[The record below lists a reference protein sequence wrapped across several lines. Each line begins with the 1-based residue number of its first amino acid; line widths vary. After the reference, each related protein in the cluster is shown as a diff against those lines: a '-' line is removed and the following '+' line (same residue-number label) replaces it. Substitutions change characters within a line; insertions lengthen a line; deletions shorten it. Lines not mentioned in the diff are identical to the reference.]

1 MDIARSAIV
10 NTPRTAKMLASVAA
24 TALVMTACTSDDAGT
39 TADAPPTTSVATAGW
54 RDEVAARCAG
64 AGDEVAA
71 MVEAV
76 EENDGTPAGI
86 AGEATAIKAIFDL
99 PGGFESIAVPADVQ
113 PTLDRVVAW
122 RDEARRYLAD
132 SIESAHAGDTEAATR
147 ALDEGSDRFT
157 RTTTA
162 WAIAGAPCLHAD
174 PARVQNGDLAVPLEM
189 HSEHATAGFDSIWV
203 SEHLAN
209 RVVRLDPDTGDVQ
222 ATIDVGD
229 KPFRLQPA
237 DGSMWVRTASSYVA
251 IDPATDTVT
260 ATLAKADVGPA
271 ANRSWAVDGAMWI
284 CDGRRLHR
292 YDPTS
297 LVAIATLDL
306 ELECGAVWADDDLVV
321 AWSYNE
327 HAGESGTSAAAFVDP
342 ATNTVLATVPLPVDV
357 GGPVVLPDAV
367 FFPGY
372 GGSTAVIVDR
382 ATWTVSAT
390 PDLGVAGGGEGQPA
404 FDGESIYV
412 STADHRDVL
421 RVDGST
427 FTVTDTI
434 QPLGVNAVLVDGGS
448 LWIARGQPYDVVQR
462 FDIDEGQ

>member
-1 MDIARSAIV
+1 V

-24 TALVMTACTSDDAGT
+24 TALVIAACGGSDD
-39 TADAPPTTSVATAGW
+39 DASSDEHTTTSVSAAETAGW
-54 RDEVAARCAG
+54 QDEVAALCSSGAAG
-64 AGDEVAA
+64 LVAI
-71 MVEAV
+71 
-76 EENDGTPAGI
+76 EENDGTPASI
-86 AGEATAIKAIFDL
+86 AAEATATKAVFE
-99 PGGFESIAVPADVQ
+99 GFSLHESFPVPADAQ
-113 PTLDRVVAW
+113 PTMDQVLEMG
-122 RDEARRYLAD
+122 DEAVSHLDA
-132 SIESAHAGDTEAATR
+132 SIEAADTGDTAGAQR
-147 ALDEGSDRFT
+147 ALDEGFDRLS
-157 RTTTA
+157 RTATA
-162 WAIAGAPCLHAD
+162 WAMAGASCGPAD
-174 PARVQNGDLAVPLEM
+174 PARVRNADLTVPLEM
-189 HSEHATAGFDSIWV
+189 HSEHATAAFDSIWV

-297 LVAIATLDL
+297 LAAIATLDL

-327 HAGESGTSAAAFVDP
+327 DAGESGTSAAAFVDP
-342 ATNTVLATVPLPVDV
+342 ATNTVLATVRLPVDV
-357 GGPVVLPDAV
+357 GGPVALPDAV

-412 STADHRDVL
+412 STSDHQDVL
-421 RVDGST
+421 RVDSAT

-434 QPLGVNAVLVDGGS
+434 EPLGVNAVLVDGGS
-448 LWIARGQPYDVVQR
+448 LWIARGQPHDVVQR
-462 FDIDEGQ
+462 FDIDEGR